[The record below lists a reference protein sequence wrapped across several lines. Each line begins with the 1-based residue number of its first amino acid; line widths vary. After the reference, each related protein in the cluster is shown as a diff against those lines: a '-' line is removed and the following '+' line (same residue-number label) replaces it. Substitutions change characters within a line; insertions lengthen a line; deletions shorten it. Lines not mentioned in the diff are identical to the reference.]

1 MQKRGGVDPGWYL
14 DIRELTTPSS
24 SSNEEEE
31 EKRSEEG
38 NQSTPTSSG
47 GSTARN
53 SLVAPA
59 APKGMAATATKREE
73 GVAATAVPPP
83 QPLRSAEGNEA
94 RYDPMA
100 WIILQLPS
108 NLRPRGRK
116 LLNESESSINWNVF
130 SGEVSLVGEK
140 NRTLPGSNIV
150 DIVRH
155 ALDPGRL
162 EPTGYS
168 QVYPYLPRGSTP
180 PDDDDDDDSTSS
192 DSSTASSSG
201 GGDDT
206 SATSTDGEDVMSTD
220 AADTSSSES
229 DYDDDEWRDID
240 EVDAKAEKKLMKAAN
255 RQ

>member
-1 MQKRGGVDPGWYL
+1 MQKRGGVDQGWYL
-14 DIRELTTPSS
+14 EIRELTTPSSS

-31 EKRSEEG
+31 EKRSEEV
-38 NQSTPTSSG
+38 NQDIPTSSG
-47 GSTARN
+47 GSTAKN
-53 SLVAPA
+53 SSVAPE
-59 APKGMAATATKREE
+59 APKEMATKREE
-73 GVAATAVPPP
+73 GAAAAAAMPPP
-83 QPLRSAEGNEA
+83 PPRPLGAEGNEA

-130 SGEVSLVGEK
+130 SGEVSLASEK

-180 PDDDDDDDSTSS
+180 PDDDSSSSGVSST
-192 DSSTASSSG
+192 TASSD
-201 GGDDT
+201 GDT
-206 SATSTDGEDVMSTD
+206 TSTDGEDVMSSGETSV
-220 AADTSSSES
+220 DTSSTES
-229 DYDDDEWRDID
+229 DDDDEWRDID
-240 EVDAKAEKKLMKAAN
+240 EVDAKAEKKLMKAVN